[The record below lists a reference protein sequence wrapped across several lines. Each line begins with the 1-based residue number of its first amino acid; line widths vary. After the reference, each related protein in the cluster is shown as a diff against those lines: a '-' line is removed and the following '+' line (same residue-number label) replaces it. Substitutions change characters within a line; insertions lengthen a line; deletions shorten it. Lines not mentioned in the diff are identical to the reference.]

1 MLKRLKIN
9 NFKSWSEADVKFG
22 RITGLFGTN
31 SSGKSSFVQ
40 FLLLLKQ
47 TRESSDRA
55 AALDLNGRLVELGT
69 AEDVIHAHDSKL
81 RMAFDLEFEHLN
93 RLEDKALMRLID
105 SANEAASNRAVRA
118 RLQVYKGAF
127 RSRSLTHCFGDAKF
141 RLKRTEK
148 SDTDFDLL
156 ADIPGRIFSFERT
169 RGRRWPLPGPVMT
182 YRFPDQARAY
192 FTNSGFLADLEA
204 AFEAALD
211 KIYYLGPLRDHPKRD
226 YLWSRSR
233 PRDVGAR
240 GERTVDAIIAA
251 EDAGEKQNTRWRGRL
266 LPFSHVVA
274 HWLRKL
280 ELVDAF
286 RVVEVAKGSNR
297 WETKVRTAGG
307 AEVMLTDVG
316 FGVSQ
321 VLPVIVLL
329 HYVPKGSTV
338 LLEQPEIHLHPLAQ
352 ASLADVIVNAATHR
366 KVQVIV
372 ESHSEHLLLRLQ
384 RRIAERGIKSEDVAL
399 YFCDVSRS
407 ASRVQPL
414 DLDIFGNIQNWPD
427 RFMGDAF
434 TETAEAELA
443 RLKRMK
449 TARDDSLGG

>member
-1 MLKRLKIN
+1 MLKRLKLT

-31 SSGKSSFVQ
+31 SSGKSSFIQ

-55 AALDLNGRLVELGT
+55 SALDLNGRLVELGT

-81 RMAFDLEFEHLN
+81 RMAFDLEFEHRN
-93 RLEDKALMRLID
+93 RPEDKTLMRLID
-105 SANEAASNRAVRA
+105 SANEAALNRAVRA

-141 RLKRTEK
+141 HLKRNDK

-156 ADIPGRIFSFERT
+156 ADTPDRSFSFERT

-182 YRFPDQARAY
+182 YRFPDRARTY

-211 KIYYLGPLRDHPKRD
+211 KIYYLGPVRDYPQRN

-233 PRDVGAR
+233 PQDVGVM
-240 GERTVDAIIAA
+240 GERTIDAIVAA
-251 EDAGEKQNTRWRGRL
+251 EDAGERQNIKKHGHKQ
-266 LPFSHVVA
+266 PFSRVIA
-274 HWLRKL
+274 HWLREL
-280 ELVDAF
+280 GLVDDF
-286 RVVEVAKGSNR
+286 RVVEITKGSDL
-297 WETKVRTAGG
+297 WQTTVRTVAGG

-329 HYVPKGSTV
+329 HCAPEGSTV

-352 ASLADVIVNAATHR
+352 AGLADVIINAANHR
-366 KVQVIV
+366 NIQIIV

-384 RRIAERGIKSEDVAL
+384 RRIAEQEIESEDVAL
-399 YFCDVSRS
+399 YFCDVSPS
-407 ASRVQPL
+407 ASRVESL

-434 TETAEAELA
+434 METAEAELA
-443 RLKRMK
+443 RLKRMRSH
-449 TARDDSLGG
+449 AR

>member
-1 MLKRLKIN
+1 MLKRLKLT

-31 SSGKSSFVQ
+31 SSGKSSFIQ

-81 RMAFDLEFEHLN
+81 GMAFDLEFEHRN
-93 RLEDKALMRLID
+93 RPEDKALMRLID
-105 SANEAASNRAVRA
+105 SANETALNRAVRA

-141 RLKRTEK
+141 RLKRNDK

-156 ADIPGRIFSFERT
+156 ADTPDRSFSFERT
-169 RGRRWPLPGPVMT
+169 RGRRWPLPGAVMT
-182 YRFPDQARAY
+182 YRFPDQARTY

-211 KIYYLGPLRDHPKRD
+211 KIYYLGPVRDYPQRD

-233 PRDVGAR
+233 PRDVGVM
-240 GERTVDAIIAA
+240 GERTIDAIVAA
-251 EDAGEKQNTRWRGRL
+251 EDAGERQNIKKHGHKQ
-266 LPFSHVVA
+266 PFSRVIA
-274 HWLRKL
+274 HWLREL
-280 ELVDAF
+280 GLVDEF

-297 WETKVRTAGG
+297 WKTTVRTVAGG

-321 VLPVIVLL
+321 VLPAIVLL
-329 HYVPKGSTV
+329 HCVPEGSTV

-352 ASLADVIVNAATHR
+352 AGLADVIINAATHR
-366 KVQVIV
+366 KIQVIF

-384 RRIAERGIKSEDVAL
+384 RRIAEQEIESKDVAL

-407 ASRVQPL
+407 ASRVESL

-443 RLKRMK
+443 RLKRVEYS
-449 TARDDSLGG
+449 RR

>member
-1 MLKRLKIN
+1 MLKRLKLT

-31 SSGKSSFVQ
+31 SSGKSSFIQ

-55 AALDLNGRLVELGT
+55 SALDLNGRLVELGT

-81 RMAFDLEFEHLN
+81 RMAFDLEFEHRN
-93 RLEDKALMRLID
+93 RPEDKTLMRLID
-105 SANEAASNRAVRA
+105 SANEATLNRAVRA

-141 RLKRTEK
+141 RLRKNDK
-148 SDTDFDLL
+148 SDTDFTLL
-156 ADIPGRIFSFERT
+156 ADTPGRSFSFERT
-169 RGRRWPLPGPVMT
+169 KGRRWPLPGPVMT

-211 KIYYLGPLRDHPKRD
+211 KIYYLGPLRAPPKRD
-226 YLWSRSR
+226 YFWSRSR
-233 PRDVGAR
+233 PGDVGAR
-240 GERTVDAIIAA
+240 GERTIDAIIAA
-251 EDAGEKQNTRWRGRL
+251 EDAGEKRNTRWRGRL
-266 LPFSHVVA
+266 RPFSHVVA
-274 HWLRKL
+274 YWLREL
-280 ELVDAF
+280 ELVDEF

-297 WETKVRTAGG
+297 WETKVRTAAGG

-329 HYVPKGSTV
+329 HYVPEGSTV

-352 ASLADVIVNAATHR
+352 TGLADVIVNAATHR

-384 RRIAERGIKSEDVAL
+384 RRVAERRIESEDVAL

-407 ASRVQPL
+407 TSRVDSL
-414 DLDIFGNIQNWPD
+414 DLDMFGNIQNWPD

-443 RLKRMK
+443 RLKHMGYSR
-449 TARDDSLGG
+449 R

>member
-1 MLKRLKIN
+1 MLKRLKLT

-31 SSGKSSFVQ
+31 SSGKSSFIQ

-55 AALDLNGRLVELGT
+55 SALDLNGRLVELGT

-81 RMAFDLEFEHLN
+81 RMAFDLEFEHRN
-93 RLEDKALMRLID
+93 RPEDKTLMRLID
-105 SANEAASNRAVRA
+105 SANEAALNRAVRA

-141 RLKRTEK
+141 HLKRNDK

-156 ADIPGRIFSFERT
+156 ADTPDRSFSFERT

-211 KIYYLGPLRDHPKRD
+211 KIYYLGPLRDPPKRD

-233 PRDVGAR
+233 PGDVGAR
-240 GERTVDAIIAA
+240 GERTIDAIIAA
-251 EDAGEKQNTRWRGRL
+251 AGEKRNTKRRGRL
-266 LPFSHVVA
+266 RPFPHVVA
-274 HWLRKL
+274 HWLREL
-280 ELVDAF
+280 ELVNEF

-297 WETKVRTAGG
+297 WETKVRTAADG

-329 HYVPKGSTV
+329 HYVPAGSTV

-352 ASLADVIVNAATHR
+352 TGLADVIVNAATHR
-366 KVQVIV
+366 KVQIIV

-384 RRIAERGIKSEDVAL
+384 RRVAERKIESEDVAL

-407 ASRVQPL
+407 ASRVESL
-414 DLDIFGNIQNWPD
+414 NLDIFGNIQNWPD

-434 TETAEAELA
+434 METAEAELA
-443 RLKRMK
+443 RLKRMRSH
-449 TARDDSLGG
+449 AR